1 MRDNAHIVRDGI
13 EPHPCTAE
21 HFGVDD
27 CQTCRNA
34 LAALDALVAERDE
47 AQDKV
52 LAATDYIARAE
63 AAESNAQVFHDEWD
77 KALAERDEARLSLKL
92 SESAQVVFRD
102 RALAAEA
109 EVVRLREAMVPWRL
123 SLAAQ
128 APNWAWIVSEID
140 AALGEEA

>member
-1 MRDNAHIVRDGI
+1 MECEQTMSDNAHIVRDGI

-34 LAALDALVAERDE
+34 VAALDALVAERDE

-63 AAESNAQVFHDEWD
+63 AAES
-77 KALAERDEARLSLKL
+77 ERDEANADWHRMRDLHADALTEVERLNEAMDLAMHDHGNAYEIL
-92 SESAQVVFRD
+92 GA
-102 RALAAEA
+102 ALAGE
-109 EVVRLREAMVPWRL
+109 
-123 SLAAQ
+123 
-128 APNWAWIVSEID
+128 D
-140 AALGEEA
+140 A